1 MRGLNRMSS
10 ETAIIIFNVIK
21 KNKSVDLEVPL
32 NISANELVTALN
44 VAFELG
50 IDTSDIKNCY
60 LKVENPITLLRGNKT
75 LADFGLRNGSIINYT
90 E

>member
-1 MRGLNRMSS
+1 MSS